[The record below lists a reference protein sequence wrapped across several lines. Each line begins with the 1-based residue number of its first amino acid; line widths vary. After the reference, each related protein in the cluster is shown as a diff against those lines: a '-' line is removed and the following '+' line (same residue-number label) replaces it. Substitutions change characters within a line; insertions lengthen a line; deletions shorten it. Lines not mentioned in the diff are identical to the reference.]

1 MYIGI
6 ITQEVIKISN
16 QVENC
21 KNSLMNPAKK
31 RLTRPSKLYKII
43 DFRLKRFMVAF
54 NF

>member
-21 KNSLMNPAKK
+21 SISLIKPAKK

-43 DFRLKRFMVAF
+43 DFRLKRLIVAF
-54 NF
+54 NS